1 MKLIKILFILS
12 VLSFI
17 LSACASTK
25 LADIYNENIV
35 TERAKEVVG
44 MINSQDYEK
53 VNAAIRDDLQ
63 DRLTSDKLKDV
74 IGTKLVEAG
83 AFIEYQSITTFGQKS
98 DYAIYAKST
107 QMNLLQTRK
116 LLHHFCDTFSSDFF
130 WIYQIL
136 KKRVTFFAFQSN
148 FKTLT

>member
-74 IGTKLVEAG
+74 IGTKLG
-83 AFIEYQSITTFGQKS
+83 
-98 DYAIYAKST
+98 
-107 QMNLLQTRK
+107 
-116 LLHHFCDTFSSDFF
+116 
-130 WIYQIL
+130 
-136 KKRVTFFAFQSN
+136 
-148 FKTLT
+148 